1 MQVQP
6 APRREK
12 KGEGEAAGG
21 GYAAFVKGNFQAVR
35 AECEGGNGE
44 VMREL
49 GRRYREGKRKGV
61 VGDKGDVEVEVVE
74 IGSGDEGNG
83 VEEEGVDM
91 DAVARELDFLTL

>member
-35 AECEGGNGE
+35 GECEGGNGD

-49 GRRYREGKRKGV
+49 GRRYREGKRKEV
-61 VGDKGDVEVEVVE
+61 VREKGDVEVEVVE
-74 IGSGDEGNG
+74 VGNG